1 MPDTSPMSSI
11 PPESAPLSRR
21 SFLAGA
27 LAFGGTAT
35 AGSSLLAACGSSK
48 SSSRSKPGSG
58 AGGSGGTTA
67 LAVQLVWLKNV
78 QFGGSWIAQ
87 KQGLYDK
94 FGVKP
99 NLLAG
104 GPNTVVE
111 PIVVSGKALVG
122 VSNPDSVASAVAKGA
137 DLEIVAA
144 TYLKSPFMVMS
155 LVDTPI
161 TSPQQ
166 MLGKKIGVPAAS
178 TQLWHSFLKANKI
191 DPTKLTTVPVQFDV
205 TPLAD
210 KQVDGY
216 LGFITDEPI
225 ILQERGVKTH
235 VMKFDDFN
243 YHLFGD
249 CYVIRRGALDDSGDR
264 RTILGFLKAE
274 RLGWQKA
281 VADPDL
287 AAQLAVDLSGKDLKL
302 ALGQQRLEAKAQAP
316 LVQPPGTSA
325 KGVLI
330 MTDELVQQNLDTL
343 DLNPSVPPKKELFN
357 TALVEELSAT

>member
-1 MPDTSPMSSI
+1 MSSI
-11 PPESAPLSRR
+11 PPTAAPLSRR
-21 SFLAGA
+21 SFLTGA
-27 LAFGGTAT
+27 LALGGTAAT
-35 AGSSLLAACGSSK
+35 GSTLLAACGSSK
-48 SSSRSKPGSG
+48 SSSSKK
-58 AGGSGGTTA
+58 GGTGGGATS
-67 LAVQLVWLKNV
+67 LTVQLVWLKNV

-87 KQGLYDK
+87 KQGLYDR

-99 NLLAG
+99 SLLAG

-144 TYLKSPFMVMS
+144 TYLRSPFMVMS
-155 LVDTPI
+155 LLDSPI
-161 TSPQQ
+161 ASPQE

-191 DPTKLTTVPVQFDV
+191 DPAKLTTVPVQFDV

-225 ILQERGVKTH
+225 ILQEQGVETH

-249 CYVIRRGALDDSGDR
+249 CYVVKKGALDDATTR
-264 RTILGFLKAE
+264 KTILGFLEAE
-274 RLGWQKA
+274 RVGWQKA

-302 ALGQQRLEAKAQAP
+302 TLAQQKLEAKAQAP
-316 LVQPPGTSA
+316 LVQPPGTTS
-325 KGVLI
+325 KGVLV
-330 MTDELVQQNLDTL
+330 MTDELIQQNLDTL
-343 DLNPSVPPKKELFN
+343 KLNPSVPAKQDLFN
-357 TALVEELSAT
+357 SALVKELSAT

>member
-1 MPDTSPMSSI
+1 MSSI
-11 PPESAPLSRR
+11 PPISASLSRR

-27 LAFGGTAT
+27 LAFGGAAT
-35 AGSSLLAACGSSK
+35 AGSTLLAACGSSK
-48 SSSRSKPGSG
+48 SSSSNKGGSS
-58 AGGSGGTTA
+58 AGGSGGTS

-99 NLLAG
+99 TLLAG

-155 LVDTPI
+155 LLDNQIV
-161 TSPQQ
+161 SPQQ

-205 TPLAD
+205 TPLAN

-264 RTILGFLKAE
+264 KTILGFLRAE
-274 RLGWQKA
+274 RMGWQKA

-302 ALGQQRLEAKAQAP
+302 GLRQQKLEAKAQAP

-343 DLNPSVPPKKELFN
+343 NLNPSVPAKKELFN
-357 TALVEELSAT
+357 TALVKELSAT

>member
-1 MPDTSPMSSI
+1 MKSI
-11 PPESAPLSRR
+11 APTTTPLSRR
-21 SFLAGA
+21 SFLTGA
-27 LAFGGTAT
+27 LALGGAAAT
-35 AGSSLLAACGSSK
+35 SFTLLAACGSSK
-48 SSSRSKPGSG
+48 PSSGSKAAS
-58 AGGSGGTTA
+58 SGGTTS
-67 LAVQLVWLKNV
+67 LTVQLVWLKNV
-78 QFGGSWIAQ
+78 QFGGSYIAQ

-137 DLEIVAA
+137 GLEIVAT

-155 LVDTPI
+155 LLDTPI
-161 TSPQQ
+161 TSPEQ

-191 DPTKLTTVPVQFDV
+191 DPAKLTTVPVQFDV
-205 TPLAD
+205 TPLAN

-225 ILQERGVKTH
+225 ILQQRGVKTH

-249 CYVIRRGALDDSGDR
+249 CYVIRKGALDDSGDR
-264 RTILGFLKAE
+264 KTILGFLKAE
-274 RLGWQKA
+274 RMGWQKA

-302 ALGQQRLEAKAQAP
+302 ALEQQKLEAKAQAQ
-316 LVQPPGTSA
+316 LVQPAGVSS

-330 MTDELVQQNLDTL
+330 MSEELIKQNLDTL
-343 DLNPSVPPKKELFN
+343 NLNPSVPANKDLFN
-357 TALVEELSAT
+357 TALVKELAAT

>member
-1 MPDTSPMSSI
+1 MPPR
-11 PPESAPLSRR
+11 PEALSRR

-27 LAFGGTAT
+27 LTLGGA
-35 AGSSLLAACGSSK
+35 AVGGSTLVAACGSS
-48 SSSRSKPGSG
+48 SKKNGGGGG
-58 AGGSGGTTA
+58 AGGTA
-67 LAVQLVWLKNV
+67 ALTVQLVWLKNV
-78 QFGGSWIAQ
+78 QFGGSYIAD
-87 KQGLYDK
+87 KNGYYDR

-122 VSNPDSVASAVAKGA
+122 ISNPDSVASAVAKGA

-155 LVDTPI
+155 LLDTPI
-161 TSPQQ
+161 TSPQE

-191 DPTKLTTVPVQFDV
+191 DPAQLTTVPVQFDV
-205 TPLAD
+205 TPLAN

-225 ILQERGVKTH
+225 ILEQKGVKTH
-235 VMKFDDFN
+235 VMPFEDFN

-249 CYVIRRGALDDSGDR
+249 CYVVKKGALEDSAKR

-274 RLGWQKA
+274 RKGWQRA
-281 VADPDL
+281 VRDPDL
-287 AAQLAVDLSGKDLKL
+287 AAQLAVDLSGKSLSL
-302 ALGQQRLEAKAQAP
+302 ALQQQKLESKAQAA

-325 KGVLI
+325 AGVLI
-330 MTDELVQQNLDTL
+330 ATDALVQRNLDTL
-343 DLNPSVPPKKELFN
+343 NLNPAVPAKKDLFN
-357 TALVEELSAT
+357 TALVKELAAS

>member
-1 MPDTSPMSSI
+1 MPSLSS
-11 PPESAPLSRR
+11 AAKPLSRR
-21 SFLAGA
+21 AFLTGA
-27 LAFGGTAT
+27 LALGGTAAT
-35 AGSSLLAACGSSK
+35 ASTLLAGCGSSK
-48 SSSRSKPGSG
+48 SSSSKKGGSSGGASG
-58 AGGSGGTTA
+58 ATTS
-67 LAVQLVWLKNV
+67 LTVQLVWLKNV

-99 NLLAG
+99 SLLAG

-122 VSNPDSVASAVAKGA
+122 ISNPDSVASAVAKGA
-137 DLEIVAA
+137 DLEIVAT

-155 LVDTPI
+155 LLGTPI
-161 TSPQQ
+161 TTPQQ
-166 MLGKKIGVPAAS
+166 MLGKKIGVPAGS

-205 TPLAD
+205 TPLAN

-225 ILQERGVKTH
+225 ILQQRGVKTH

-249 CYVIRRGALDDSGDR
+249 CYVVKKGALDDAAKR
-264 RTILGFLKAE
+264 KTILGFLKAE
-274 RLGWQKA
+274 RIGWQKA

-302 ALGQQRLEAKAQAP
+302 DLAQQKLEAKAQAP
-316 LVQPPGTSA
+316 LVQPPGTTP

-330 MTDELVQQNLDTL
+330 MTDELIQQNLTTL
-343 DLNPSVPPKKELFN
+343 ALNPSIPAKKDLFNSALVKEL
-357 TALVEELSAT
+357 VAT